1 MKTTIRKLQKRIF
14 GFLLIGCLSALIFSD
29 TVFLMPVYAKE
40 EPVTQEIVFT
50 HDLHSHLESF
60 SYKDEEELLS
70 PIGGF
75 ARLKTFFDQEKEKA
89 ENTLILDAGDFSM
102 GTLYQTA
109 YETQASELRLLGL
122 IGTDVT
128 TLGNHEFDYR
138 SEGLINMI
146 DCAKASGDRLPLMT
160 LCNINR
166 DNPTSE
172 QKEVLD
178 AFERF
183 GMRDYVIIEKGG
195 LRIAVIGVFG
205 KESLSYA
212 PTCVLSFDD
221 PVEAVKKTVA
231 EIENNEDADLIVCI
245 SHSGTSENP
254 ENSEDEIL
262 AKEVP
267 QLDLIISG
275 HSHTILDEPIV
286 SGNTAVVSCGEYG
299 VRAGKVILK
308 QENKGTWSVED
319 YQLIKMDE
327 SIPEDTQA
335 LSAISQMGESIN
347 NNYLKQFGYTKDQI
361 LTTNSYEFDSVADV
375 YDKNTESTLGN
386 LLADSYIYTVEQA
399 DEFDGIPV
407 DVAVVPSGII
417 RDSFYKGDIT
427 VSDVFNVFS
436 LGIGKD
442 KIAGYPLI
450 SVYLTGKELKTVAE
464 IDASVSPIMST
475 ARLYTSG
482 LNYEFNTKRIILN
495 KVTDCYLTDQSGDRK
510 EIEDDRLYRV
520 VVDLYSG
527 QMLSAVTDISKGI
540 LKIVPKDKEGNLIT
554 NLEDCILYTNG
565 HEIKNWTAVAKYMES
580 FDNHEIPSYYQ
591 ETHDRKIV
599 RSDFRISDY
608 FLHLNAISVILYVV
622 VILILLLLGL
632 VTRKMIKRIQRKRK
646 K

>member
-1 MKTTIRKLQKRIF
+1 MKTTIRKLQKRIL

-60 SYKDEEELLS
+60 SYKDEEELLF

-138 SEGLINMI
+138 SEGLINML

-221 PVEAVKKTVA
+221 PVEAVKKTVT

-286 SGNTAVVSCGEYG
+286 YGNTAVVSCGEYG

-482 LNYEFNTKRIILN
+482 LNYEFHTKRIILN

-540 LKIVPKDKEGNLIT
+540 LKIIPKDKEGNLIT

>member
-1 MKTTIRKLQKRIF
+1 MKTTIRKLQKRIL

-138 SEGLINMI
+138 SEGLINML

-160 LCNINR
+160 ICNINR

-286 SGNTAVVSCGEYG
+286 YGNTAVVSCGEYG

>member
-1 MKTTIRKLQKRIF
+1 
-14 GFLLIGCLSALIFSD
+14 
-29 TVFLMPVYAKE
+29 
-40 EPVTQEIVFT
+40 
-50 HDLHSHLESF
+50 
-60 SYKDEEELLS
+60 
-70 PIGGF
+70 
-75 ARLKTFFDQEKEKA
+75 
-89 ENTLILDAGDFSM
+89 
-102 GTLYQTA
+102 
-109 YETQASELRLLGL
+109 
-122 IGTDVT
+122 
-128 TLGNHEFDYR
+128 
-138 SEGLINMI
+138 
-146 DCAKASGDRLPLMT
+146 
-160 LCNINR
+160 
-166 DNPTSE
+166 
-172 QKEVLD
+172 
-178 AFERF
+178 
-183 GMRDYVIIEKGG
+183 
-195 LRIAVIGVFG
+195 
-205 KESLSYA
+205 
-212 PTCVLSFDD
+212 
-221 PVEAVKKTVA
+221 
-231 EIENNEDADLIVCI
+231 
-245 SHSGTSENP
+245 
-254 ENSEDEIL
+254 
-262 AKEVP
+262 
-267 QLDLIISG
+267 
-275 HSHTILDEPIV
+275 
-286 SGNTAVVSCGEYG
+286 
-299 VRAGKVILK
+299 
-308 QENKGTWSVED
+308 
-319 YQLIKMDE
+319 
-327 SIPEDTQA
+327 
-335 LSAISQMGESIN
+335 MGESIN

-361 LTTNSYEFDSVADV
+361 LTTNSYNFDSVADV

-464 IDASVSPIMST
+464 IDAAVSPNMST

-554 NLEDCILYTNG
+554 NLEDYILYMNG

-580 FDNHEIPSYYQ
+580 FDNQEIPSYYQ
-591 ETHDRKIV
+591 ETHNRKIV
-599 RSDFRISDY
+599 RNDFRISDY

-622 VILILLLLGL
+622 VIIILLMLGL
-632 VTRKMIKRIQRKRK
+632 VTRKIVKRIRRKRK

>member
-221 PVEAVKKTVA
+221 PVEAVKKTVT

-286 SGNTAVVSCGEYG
+286 YGNTAVVSCGEYG